1 MNLGICKA
9 KRDAGIFVSDRLV
22 HGSTSN
28 IARTDR
34 YTVISTYHAPADDER
49 FDHDFS
55 RPAKTGENRPVFE
68 KN

>member
-1 MNLGICKA
+1 MDLGICKA
-9 KRDAGIFVSDRLV
+9 KRDAGIFFSDRFV

-28 IARTDR
+28 TICTDR
-34 YTVISTYHAPADDER
+34 YTAISTYHAPADDER
-49 FDHDFS
+49 FHLDFS